1 MKCHVEL
8 GITARVLKPVVILT
22 VTSQKQVTIPAFSQV
37 FELNWLTKK
46 WEVKIQNND
55 ISFFY

>member
-1 MKCHVEL
+1 MKCHVGL

-22 VTSQKQVTIPAFSQV
+22 VTSQKQVTILAFSQV
-37 FELNWLTKK
+37 FELNRLTKK

-55 ISFFY
+55 FSFFY

>member
-1 MKCHVEL
+1 MKCHVGL

-22 VTSQKQVTIPAFSQV
+22 ATSQKQVTILAFSQV
-37 FELNWLTKK
+37 FELNRLTKK

-55 ISFFY
+55 FSFFY